1 VVSAKKPGA
10 GKKATPSSGKPK
22 RSSKTSAAPE
32 SFNDE
37 VALLLQMAAQAPVL
51 TFPQLKSEAKLFEL
65 VVLTEIL
72 EEFNQLGAGV
82 FLQQPLSGTPSTFAG
97 APASADKNQFAWFD
111 LRDNWGE
118 PHAEAWISVQFQG
131 LSTQLALKHGGTSA
145 AASKASRH
153 ELDIALFTP
162 EDPAIP
168 RLYPSHGEVMAAV
181 SVKHVAKLQKESV
194 REALGFRREMGLL
207 YEDSDSS
214 RCAWLQERVPCY
226 PSSPLFLA
234 SSAPN
239 FSTYTGHIDELGV
252 FTRYMKF
259 PW

>member
-1 VVSAKKPGA
+1 MASAKKPGA
-10 GKKATPSSGKPK
+10 GKKATPSSGKPEK
-22 RSSKTSAAPE
+22 PSKTSAAPQ
-32 SFNDE
+32 SFNDD

-51 TFPQLKSEAKLFEL
+51 TFSQLKSEAKLFEL

-72 EEFNQLGAGV
+72 EEFSQIGGGV
-82 FLQQPLSGTPSTFAG
+82 FLQQPLSGTPNTFAG

-111 LRDNWGE
+111 LRGPLGE

-131 LSTQLALKHGGTSA
+131 LSTQLALNHGGTSA

-168 RLYPSHGEVMAAV
+168 RPYPPHDAVMAAV

-194 REALGFRREMGLL
+194 REALGFRREMGFLRQG
-207 YEDSDSS
+207 SDWSY
-214 RCAWLQERVPCY
+214 CPWLQESVPCD
-226 PSSPLFLA
+226 PASPLFPA

-239 FSTYTGHIDELGV
+239 FSTYTGHIDEVGV
-252 FTRYMKF
+252 FTRYMKC
-259 PW
+259 